1 MKFNLKNISIILII
15 FALLLSIF
23 QVILIKNYIYN
34 TSISIILYITF
45 IMNLILF
52 IVLSTLSIKN
62 NQQIE
67 IERLNFKTLS
77 ILYDSMRAFKHDY
90 ANIIQGI
97 GGYIALNDMNGLR
110 NFYKDLCGEFNQIN
124 NLSTLSPNVINNPSI
139 YKTLCNKYYLACNK
153 NINIQFDILS
163 DFSKLNIKP
172 FDLNRILGIL
182 LDNAIEACKDCN
194 EKTINIIFRDDTT
207 NRRQLVTVENTYN
220 DKNLD
225 TEKIF
230 QKGFSGKENHTGLG
244 LWEVRKILN
253 KSKNLSLYTT
263 KGDKYFSQQIE
274 IYYN

>member
-97 GGYIALNDMNGLR
+97 GGYIALNDMNGLK

-182 LDNAIEACKDCN
+182 LDNSIEAAKDSN
-194 EKTINIIFRDDTT
+194 DKIIKLSVL
-207 NRRQLVTVENTYN
+207 NYPNNKVIKLENTYH
-220 DKNLD
+220 DKNIDLN
-225 TEKIF
+225 KIF
-230 QKGFSGKENHTGLG
+230 EKSYSTKKNNSGIG
-244 LWEVRKILN
+244 LWEIRQILKKYDGLKLN
-253 KSKNLSLYTT
+253 TYMKENLFIQEL
-263 KGDKYFSQQIE
+263 QICG
-274 IYYN
+274 

>member
-182 LDNAIEACKDCN
+182 LDNSIEAAKDSN
-194 EKTINIIFRDDTT
+194 DKIIKLSVL
-207 NRRQLVTVENTYN
+207 NYPNNKVIKLENTYH
-220 DKNLD
+220 DKNIDLN
-225 TEKIF
+225 KIF
-230 QKGFSGKENHTGLG
+230 EKSYSTKKNNSGIG
-244 LWEVRKILN
+244 LWEIRQILKKYN
-253 KSKNLSLYTT
+253 GLKLNTYMKENLFIQEL
-263 KGDKYFSQQIE
+263 QICG
-274 IYYN
+274 